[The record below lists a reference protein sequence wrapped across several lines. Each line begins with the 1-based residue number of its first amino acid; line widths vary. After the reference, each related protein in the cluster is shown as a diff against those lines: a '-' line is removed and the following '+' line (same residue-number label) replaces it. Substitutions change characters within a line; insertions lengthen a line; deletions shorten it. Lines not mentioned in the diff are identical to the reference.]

1 MTRFFMTIPEAA
13 WLILDAAAL
22 GHATATCSC
31 WTWASRSASWTSPAT
46 SSGSR
51 AATPTASR
59 FEIVGLRPGEKLHEE
74 LFYDAEQ
81 VEPTSS
87 AKVLRAIAPPPPW
100 DVRDAVREMLALAT
114 GEHDDALRAA
124 LMAYAAEHAG
134 PVADPGQP
142 DLDRGVSLGVI
153 AVGRS
158 QPLGA
163 LKLTRRRSLPSRVA
177 APTLSTSADERR
189 HRRRCLRSPRGRWR
203 GRPGVVCSRYGPL
216 AAARPGRSRRRRG

>member
-1 MTRFFMTIPEAA
+1 MPYVSVRFGNVLGSNGSVIPIFQEQLEKGEPLTITHPDMTRFFMTIPEAS

-22 GHATATCSC
+22 GRDGDLFVLDMGEPVRILDLARDLVRLAGRDPDSQ
-31 WTWASRSASWTSPAT
+31 PI
-46 SSGSR
+46 
-51 AATPTASR
+51 
-59 FEIVGLRPGEKLHEE
+59 EIVGLRPGEKLHEE
-74 LFYDAEQ
+74 LFYDAEE
-81 VEPTSS
+81 VEPTAS
-87 AKVLRAIAPPPPW
+87 AKVLRAVAPPPPL

-163 LKLTRRRSLPSRVA
+163 LN
-177 APTLSTSADERR
+177 
-189 HRRRCLRSPRGRWR
+189 
-203 GRPGVVCSRYGPL
+203 
-216 AAARPGRSRRRRG
+216 